1 LYYDRHP
8 DYAAEVFMEVSR
20 GKVLLID
27 DDPFF
32 LTIIIV
38 EQLLE
43 RAGSRHTTG

>member
-1 LYYDRHP
+1 
-8 DYAAEVFMEVSR
+8 MEVSR